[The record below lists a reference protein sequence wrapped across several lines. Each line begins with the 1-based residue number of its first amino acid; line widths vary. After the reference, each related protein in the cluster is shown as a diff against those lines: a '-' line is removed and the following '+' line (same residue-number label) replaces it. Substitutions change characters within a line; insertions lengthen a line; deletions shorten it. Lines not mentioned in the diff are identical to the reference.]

1 VQAGKSPQLMRG
13 PSGGHPTLDSHMIL
27 PLTGG
32 AKLVR
37 LLPLGVFA
45 VTSLTCSDSPSE
57 PRFEPCP
64 GDAVTIEASTGLTPL
79 FTWTPACGIAFLE
92 VYPAPGGG
100 ALWTVYAESGAG
112 PENPIPS
119 GVRYGTTPLRG
130 HTVAGPQPL
139 QAGHSYSV
147 RVSRL
152 LCDQGVLCTLQHAG
166 DVSFQP

>member
-1 VQAGKSPQLMRG
+1 
-13 PSGGHPTLDSHMIL
+13 MIL
-27 PLTGG
+27 PLGGG

-37 LLPLGVFA
+37 LLPPGIVA
-45 VTSLTCSDSPSE
+45 VTILACSDSPSE

-64 GDAVTIEASTGLTPL
+64 GEAVTMEVSAGLTPL
-79 FTWTPACGIAFLE
+79 FTWTPACGMAFLE
-92 VYPAPGGG
+92 VYPAAGGS

-139 QAGHSYSV
+139 QAGDSYRA
-147 RVSRL
+147 RVSRM
-152 LCDQGVLCTLQHAG
+152 LCDQGALCTLQHAG
-166 DVSFQP
+166 DASFQP